1 MSSACSASSPVTADL
16 RWRKETSDEAPEGQ
30 LVLDLDGYEG
40 PIDVLL
46 TLARDQKVDLTR
58 ISILQ
63 LADQYLAFVAEAR
76 RIRLELAA
84 DYLVMAAWLA
94 YLKSRLLLPE
104 QDEEEPS
111 GEDLAQALA
120 FQLQRLEAMQEV
132 GAKLVER
139 PRLGRDVFARG
150 APEGIQVVSKSIFDL
165 SLYDLLKA
173 YTEHK
178 RKEEYGTWRIQP
190 TELYS
195 MEDALQHLSEMLG
208 RLPDWTALAS
218 FVPGAA
224 GNSLLSRSALAA
236 HFVASLELTKA
247 GKLELR
253 QEGVFSPIYLRRV
266 RSHSAMSPELRLL
279 EALIFASAEPLDER
293 TLADRLGSGVD
304 IGRLLAEL
312 KQDYAGRGIDL
323 VRTAGR
329 WSFRTAP
336 DLAEKLRVDAEV
348 QRKLSRATVETL
360 AIIAYH
366 QPVTRAEIE
375 SIRGVA
381 TSKGT
386 LDILMEA
393 GWVRPGKRRETPGRP
408 LTWIT
413 TDGFLDHFGLESLRD
428 LPNLEDLKA
437 SGLLDSRPVLTSIQ
451 GGVGGPAASEEE
463 LDNAQVNLHGLPAS
477 PPLRAS
483 SMTITSTVVTSV
495 PATIASGIQAHIG
508 DGVRDA
514 QDEDAAMRCP

>member
-1 MSSACSASSPVTADL
+1 M
-16 RWRKETSDEAPEGQ
+16 G
-30 LVLDLDGYEG
+30 G
-40 PIDVLL
+40 
-46 TLARDQKVDLTR
+46 
-58 ISILQ
+58 
-63 LADQYLAFVAEAR
+63 
-76 RIRLELAA
+76 
-84 DYLVMAAWLA
+84 
-94 YLKSRLLLPE
+94 
-104 QDEEEPS
+104 
-111 GEDLAQALA
+111 
-120 FQLQRLEAMQEV
+120 
-132 GAKLVER
+132 
-139 PRLGRDVFARG
+139 
-150 APEGIQVVSKSIFDL
+150 
-165 SLYDLLKA
+165 
-173 YTEHK
+173 
-178 RKEEYGTWRIQP
+178 
-190 TELYS
+190 
-195 MEDALQHLSEMLG
+195 
-208 RLPDWTALAS
+208 
-218 FVPGAA
+218 
-224 GNSLLSRSALAA
+224 
-236 HFVASLELTKA
+236 
-247 GKLELR
+247 
-253 QEGVFSPIYLRRV
+253 
-266 RSHSAMSPELRLL
+266 
-279 EALIFASAEPLDER
+279 
-293 TLADRLGSGVD
+293 GVD

-393 GWVRPGKRRETPGRP
+393 GWVRPGKRRESPGRP

-463 LDNAQVNLHGLPAS
+463 P
-477 PPLRAS
+477 
-483 SMTITSTVVTSV
+483 
-495 PATIASGIQAHIG
+495 
-508 DGVRDA
+508 
-514 QDEDAAMRCP
+514 